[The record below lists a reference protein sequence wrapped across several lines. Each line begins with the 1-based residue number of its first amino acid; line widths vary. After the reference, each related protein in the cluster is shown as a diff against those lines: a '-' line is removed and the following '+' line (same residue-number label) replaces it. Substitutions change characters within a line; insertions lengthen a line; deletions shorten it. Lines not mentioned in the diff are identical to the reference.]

1 MASRVLTGPKIKN
14 AETVHWMV
22 AFGEPVNA
30 SQHAQETDAPEEEKP
45 AEKVVAAAEL
55 EGAIQ
60 RIQVLERR
68 IQELEAE
75 LPRRYE
81 MGKKE
86 GRAEGERAGTAAGM
100 AAVQPVIDRMTASIA
115 ELASYRARFRRDSE
129 PELLRL
135 ALAVARKILRR
146 ELTVD
151 PHSLLGILKAALETI
166 NQAEVLCVRVN
177 PEDAA
182 QLTGKL
188 SSLGLPDAVEI
199 VPDRTL
205 ERGSVILDTKRGQ
218 IDASMQTQLAEIE
231 NGFADRIATQK
242 TK

>member
-1 MASRVLTGPKIKN
+1 MSSRVLTGSKIGR
-14 AETVHWMV
+14 AETVHWMM
-22 AFGEPVNA
+22 AYGEPING
-30 SQHAQETDAPEEEKP
+30 SPNPQEPETTTEEAP
-45 AEKVVAAAEL
+45 AVSSAEL

-75 LPRRYE
+75 LPRRHE
-81 MGKKE
+81 MGRKE
-86 GRAEGERAGTAAGM
+86 GRAEGEKAGM
-100 AAVQPVIDRMTASIA
+100 ASGTATVQPVLERMTASIA

-129 PELLRL
+129 PELLKL

-166 NQAEVLCVRVN
+166 NQAEVLCVRVA
-177 PEDAA
+177 PDDAA
-182 QLTGKL
+182 QISGKL
-188 SSLGLPDAVEI
+188 AGLGLPDAVE
-199 VPDRTL
+199 VVGDRTL
-205 ERGSVILDTKRGQ
+205 ERGSVVLDTRRGQ
-218 IDASMQTQLAEIE
+218 IDASIQTQLAEIE

-242 TK
+242 AK

>member
-1 MASRVLTGPKIKN
+1 MSSRVLTGSKITRV
-14 AETVHWMV
+14 EPVHWLR

-30 SQHAQETDAPEEEKP
+30 TPMERPESEP
-45 AEKVVAAAEL
+45 GSMDI
-55 EGAIQ
+55 EGALQ

-75 LPRRYE
+75 LPKRQE
-81 MGKKE
+81 MGRRD
-86 GRAEGERAGTAAGM
+86 GRAEGEKTGAE
-100 AAVQPVIDRMTASIA
+100 AAVGALQPVLERFTSTIA

-135 ALAVARKILRR
+135 ALAVAKKILRR

-166 NQAEVLCVRVN
+166 NQAEVLCVRAA

-182 QLTGKL
+182 QLTGRL
-188 SSLGLPDAVEI
+188 AALGLPDQVE
-199 VPDRTL
+199 VVADRSL

-218 IDASMQTQLAEIE
+218 IDASVQTQLAEIE
-231 NGFADRIATQK
+231 NGFADRIATHK

>member
-1 MASRVLTGPKIKN
+1 MSSRVLTGSKIGR
-14 AETVHWMV
+14 AETVHWMM
-22 AFGEPVNA
+22 AYGEPINGSPNPQGPEPA
-30 SQHAQETDAPEEEKP
+30 TEEAPSVSP
-45 AEKVVAAAEL
+45 EL

-75 LPRRYE
+75 LPRRHE
-81 MGKKE
+81 MGRKE
-86 GRAEGERAGTAAGM
+86 GRAEGEKAGM
-100 AAVQPVIDRMTASIA
+100 ASGTAAVQPVLERMTSSIA

-129 PELLRL
+129 PELLKL

-166 NQAEVLCVRVN
+166 NQAEVLCVRVA
-177 PEDAA
+177 PDDAA
-182 QLTGKL
+182 QVSGKL
-188 SSLGLPDAVEI
+188 AGLGLPDAVE
-199 VPDRTL
+199 VVGDRTL
-205 ERGSVILDTKRGQ
+205 ERGSVVLDTRRGQ
-218 IDASMQTQLAEIE
+218 IDASIQTQLSEIE

-242 TK
+242 AK

>member
-1 MASRVLTGPKIKN
+1 MTAY
-14 AETVHWMV
+14 
-22 AFGEPVNA
+22 GEPING
-30 SQHAQETDAPEEEKP
+30 SSTPHAEPEEVVEEPP
-45 AEKVVAAAEL
+45 AVSPEL

-75 LPRRYE
+75 LPRRHE

-86 GRAEGERAGTAAGM
+86 GRAEGEKAGM
-100 AAVQPVIDRMTASIA
+100 ASGTAAVQPVLERMTASIA

-129 PELLRL
+129 PELLKL

-166 NQAEVLCVRVN
+166 NRAEVLCVRVA
-177 PEDAA
+177 PDDAA
-182 QLTGKL
+182 QMSGKL
-188 SSLGLPDAVEI
+188 AGLGLPDAVE
-199 VPDRTL
+199 VVGDRTL
-205 ERGSVILDTKRGQ
+205 ERGSVVLDTRRGQ
-218 IDASMQTQLAEIE
+218 IDASIQTQLSEIE

-242 TK
+242 AK

>member
-1 MASRVLTGPKIKN
+1 MSSRVLTGSKIVRVE
-14 AETVHWMV
+14 AVHWLR

-30 SQHAQETDAPEEEKP
+30 TPMERPESGP
-45 AEKVVAAAEL
+45 GSNDMA
-55 EGAIQ
+55 GALQ

-75 LPRRYE
+75 LPRRQE
-81 MGKKE
+81 MGRRD
-86 GRAEGERAGTAAGM
+86 GRAEGEKTGGE
-100 AAVQPVIDRMTASIA
+100 AAVAALHPVLERFTATIA

-135 ALAVARKILRR
+135 ALAVAKKILRR

-166 NQAEVLCVRVN
+166 NQTEVLCVRAA

-182 QLTGKL
+182 QLTGRL
-188 SSLGLPDAVEI
+188 AALGLPDQVE
-199 VPDRTL
+199 VVADRSL

-218 IDASMQTQLAEIE
+218 IDASVRTQLAEIE
-231 NGFADRIATQK
+231 NGFADRIATHK
-242 TK
+242 IK

>member
-1 MASRVLTGPKIKN
+1 MSSRVLTGSKIGR
-14 AETVHWMV
+14 AETVHWMM
-22 AFGEPVNA
+22 AYGEPING
-30 SQHAQETDAPEEEKP
+30 SPNPQEPETPTEEAP
-45 AEKVVAAAEL
+45 AVSSAEL

-75 LPRRYE
+75 LPRRHE
-81 MGKKE
+81 MGRKE
-86 GRAEGERAGTAAGM
+86 GRAEGEKAGM
-100 AAVQPVIDRMTASIA
+100 ASGTATVQPVLERMTASIA

-129 PELLRL
+129 PELLKL

-166 NQAEVLCVRVN
+166 NQAEVLCVRVA
-177 PEDAA
+177 PDDAA
-182 QLTGKL
+182 QISGKL
-188 SSLGLPDAVEI
+188 AGLGLPDAVE
-199 VPDRTL
+199 VVGDRTL
-205 ERGSVILDTKRGQ
+205 ERGSLVLDTRRGQ
-218 IDASMQTQLAEIE
+218 IDASIQTQLAEIE

-242 TK
+242 AK

>member
-1 MASRVLTGPKIKN
+1 MSSRVLTGSKIGR
-14 AETVHWMV
+14 AETVHWMM
-22 AFGEPVNA
+22 AYGEPING
-30 SQHAQETDAPEEEKP
+30 SPNPQEPETTTEEAPP
-45 AEKVVAAAEL
+45 VSSAEL

-75 LPRRYE
+75 LPRRHE
-81 MGKKE
+81 MGRKE
-86 GRAEGERAGTAAGM
+86 GRAEGEKAGM
-100 AAVQPVIDRMTASIA
+100 ASGTATVQPVLERMTASIA

-129 PELLRL
+129 PELLKL

-166 NQAEVLCVRVN
+166 NQAEVLCVRVA
-177 PEDAA
+177 PDDAA
-182 QLTGKL
+182 QISGKL
-188 SSLGLPDAVEI
+188 AGLGLPDAVE
-199 VPDRTL
+199 VVGDRTL
-205 ERGSVILDTKRGQ
+205 ERGSLVLDTRRGQ
-218 IDASMQTQLAEIE
+218 IDASIQTQLAEIE

-242 TK
+242 AK

>member
-1 MASRVLTGPKIKN
+1 MSSRVLSGTKVAR
-14 AETVHWMV
+14 AETIHWMT
-22 AFGEPVNA
+22 AYGEPVNA
-30 SQHAQETDAPEEEKP
+30 SPNTQHEAETPGEEPP
-45 AEKVVAAAEL
+45 AVSAEL

-75 LPRRYE
+75 LPRRHE
-81 MGKKE
+81 LGKKE
-86 GRAEGERAGTAAGM
+86 GRAEGERAGMTAG
-100 AAVQPVIDRMTASIA
+100 AASVQPVLDRMTASIA

-166 NQAEVLCVRVN
+166 NQAEVLCVRVS
-177 PEDAA
+177 PEDAG
-182 QLTGKL
+182 QLGGKL
-188 SSLGLPDAVEI
+188 GSLGLPDAVE
-199 VPDRTL
+199 VMADRTL
-205 ERGSVILDTKRGQ
+205 ERGSLILDTRRGQ
-218 IDASMQTQLAEIE
+218 IDASIQTQLAEIE

-242 TK
+242 AK